1 MGGDFAAV
9 TVSPGECCS
18 TRDTLIRAP
27 PPPAAPIHETLPQHI
42 SIKVVAWACKAPS
55 VALAN
60 YHGAVSH
67 VCEGLM
73 IPLVEQGCL
82 GEVRNFVGVDGARK
96 PLWRQS
102 ILETNLSLSP
112 HCASRMDAELTKQR
126 EPRNT
131 MFPERLQSKGSQPPT
146 PCWESCEFMMCQQ
159 FEPQHIAVWWATIR
173 SVC

>member
-1 MGGDFAAV
+1 MVLVRFGCGKAGGGDFAAASA
-9 TVSPGECCS
+9 TPSSP
-18 TRDTLIRAP
+18 L
-27 PPPAAPIHETLPQHI
+27 IHETPPQHI
-42 SIKVVAWACKAPS
+42 STKVVAWALRAPS

-60 YHGAVSH
+60 YHGAVNH

-73 IPLVEQGCL
+73 ILLVEQGCL

-131 MFPERLQSKGSQPPT
+131 VFPERLQSKGLNLHPLLRILWIYDVST
-146 PCWESCEFMMCQQ
+146 
-159 FEPQHIAVWWATIR
+159 VWAPAH
-173 SVC
+173 SSLMGCN